1 MKGLPRRLFF
11 YLIGISLGIVLT
23 VFYLRGKYEG
33 DIPEYCYLPNCR
45 VKKELRS
52 KPLVN
57 AIDTKESCVPEKG
70 VIDEILTEGKVLFRE
85 SDPRKEP
92 CGEYEIRYN
101 DYRIRLKNCRDTV
114 YLLGAACR

>member
-11 YLIGISLGIVLT
+11 YFIGISLGIVLT

-33 DIPEYCYLPNCR
+33 EIPEYCYLPNCR

-52 KPLVN
+52 KPL
-57 AIDTKESCVPEKG
+57 IDPGGICISKRAVL
-70 VIDEILTEGKVLFRE
+70 DEILSEGRVLFRD

-92 CGEYEIRYN
+92 CGEYELTYKT
-101 DYRIRLKNCRDTV
+101 YRIRLQNCADTV
-114 YLLGAACR
+114 YLLRADCR